1 MPLQPADIQL
11 DDDDFFIYQQKGYWI
26 SPVLFNDQE
35 VEAMRYELERIC
47 SGQRDYDCFF
57 WLSQPKF
64 TVDDPAV
71 RQVVNG
77 WWVNKVMRKMVQTP
91 VIGYI
96 GSLLM
101 NTKEVRLWHDQM
113 IWKPGLNGI
122 KNPDLDNNIGWHQD
136 YPHWQCAN
144 TMNFCTAWIALQDTD
159 ESNGGMQVVEG
170 SHQWGFRHDAN
181 TFGEKDLESLQ
192 KKYCPP
198 NMDWKTEPCILKA
211 GQASFHHSLTY
222 HGSGPNLSNQPR
234 LSFVVHMM
242 PKDCGFNSQGRHH
255 PNADLMG
262 PDVKDGDLFD
272 GPYFPRLWPS
282 N

>member
-91 VIGYI
+91 AIGYI
-96 GSLLM
+96 GS
-101 NTKEVRLWHDQM
+101 
-113 IWKPGLNGI
+113 
-122 KNPDLDNNIGWHQD
+122 
-136 YPHWQCAN
+136 
-144 TMNFCTAWIALQDTD
+144 
-159 ESNGGMQVVEG
+159 
-170 SHQWGFRHDAN
+170 
-181 TFGEKDLESLQ
+181 
-192 KKYCPP
+192 
-198 NMDWKTEPCILKA
+198 
-211 GQASFHHSLTY
+211 
-222 HGSGPNLSNQPR
+222 
-234 LSFVVHMM
+234 
-242 PKDCGFNSQGRHH
+242 
-255 PNADLMG
+255 
-262 PDVKDGDLFD
+262 
-272 GPYFPRLWPS
+272 
-282 N
+282 